1 MSTTTRPYPAGRH
14 SRVPRPR
21 RPGPAPAWWR
31 DAAGL
36 ATWMSMLFVLAL
48 WMSIQGVQQLGTL
61 VGLLNSVGR
70 LTGLVSADLLLI
82 QVLLMARIPWVERSY
97 GQDELARRHRLTGFT
112 SFNLMVAHIVLIS
125 LGYAGS
131 DHSGLVAEVWS
142 MVTTYPGMLLAT
154 AGTALLVM
162 VVITSMKAA
171 RRKLRYESWHLLHL
185 YAYLGVGLALP
196 HQLWSGTD
204 FSSSPVASA
213 FWWTLYIAAAGA
225 VLVFRLGLPLW
236 RNWQHRLVV
245 DRVVREGR
253 GVVSVYLRGRHLHR
267 LQVAAGQFFVWRFL
281 HGSGWT
287 RGNPFSLSASPNG
300 QLLRITA
307 KDLGTGSRRLA
318 KLPVG
323 TRVLFEGPYGRLT
336 DSVRRSHKMTM
347 VASGI
352 GITPLRA
359 LLEEAHYEPGHAVL
373 LYRAST
379 PAHFLFR
386 RELDALAAHRGV
398 RVVYLPGRRMRD
410 RHSWLPG
417 NYAAM
422 PDENALRHLVPD
434 IAEHDVFVCGQDAW
448 TDAVVT
454 SARRAGVPT
463 EHIHTERF
471 AW

>member
-1 MSTTTRPYPAGRH
+1 VRH
-14 SRVPRPR
+14 SRDQLPR

-36 ATWMSMLFVLAL
+36 AAWMSMLFVVAL
-48 WMSIQGVQQLGTL
+48 WMSVQGVQQLSTL

-70 LTGLVSADLLLI
+70 LTGLVAADLLLI

-97 GQDELARRHRLTGFT
+97 GQDELARKHRLVGFT

-125 LGYAGS
+125 LGYAAVDQLGV
-131 DHSGLVAEVWS
+131 VAEVWNL
-142 MVTTYPGMLLAT
+142 VTTYPGMLLAT

-196 HQLWSGTD
+196 HQIWSGTD
-204 FSSSPVASA
+204 FTGSPMAIA
-213 FWWTLYIAAAGA
+213 YWWTLYIAAAGA

-236 RNWQHRLVV
+236 RNWQHQLVV
-245 DRVVREGR
+245 DRVVREAR
-253 GVVSVYLRGRHLHR
+253 GVVSVYLRGQHLHR
-267 LQVAAGQFFVWRFL
+267 MPVAAGQFFVWRFM

-287 RGNPFSLSASPNG
+287 RGNPFSLSAAPNG
-300 QLLRITA
+300 NLLRITA

-318 KLPVG
+318 KIPVG
-323 TRVLFEGPYGRLT
+323 TRVLFEGPFGRLT
-336 DSVRRSHKMTM
+336 NSARRNHKMTM
-347 VASGI
+347 IASGI

-373 LYRAST
+373 LYRAT
-379 PAHFLFR
+379 APAHFLFR
-386 RELDALAAHRGV
+386 REIDALAAHRGV
-398 RVVYLPGRRMRD
+398 RVVYLPGKRMRD
-410 RHSWLPG
+410 RPSWLPG

-422 PDENALRHLVPD
+422 ADENALRHLVPD
-434 IAEHDVFVCGQDAW
+434 IGEHDVFVCGPDPW
-448 TDAVVT
+448 TEAVVT
-454 SARRAGVPT
+454 SARRAGVAA
-463 EHIHTERF
+463 EQIHTERF